1 MALPFPC
8 FAIPILSRDSEI
20 HLMVHSRFGE
30 ICSFCCSLA
39 LCGSAG
45 FLLSFVLRTILCTSI
60 PIPNRSPDILAT
72 EQTPKPNQ
80 NTTWPRGEGGVTVG
94 SFERAH
100 SNLGRSAAV
109 HRSALGRREGG
120 RRCFGSFNQHLE
132 PCFTNSPPP
141 PRNSGGERERERE
154 RAAGLGGGRR
164 RGALLGR

>member
-1 MALPFPC
+1 MV
-8 FAIPILSRDSEI
+8 AIKADFIHPLMQPARLSTEI
-20 HLMVHSRFGE
+20 HLMVSSMFGE
-30 ICSFCCSLA
+30 IFSCFCSPAPHGPAWVLLAHHFVHLCSPQSLSGYPGHRANSQTKPKYNLA
-39 LCGSAG
+39 
-45 FLLSFVLRTILCTSI
+45 
-60 PIPNRSPDILAT
+60 
-72 EQTPKPNQ
+72 EE
-80 NTTWPRGEGGVTVG
+80 RGRRNCWVV
-94 SFERAH
+94 RAH

-154 RAAGLGGGRR
+154 RAARLGGGQR